1 MHRFLEGARGR
12 VDTRYVDAFPRYAYR
27 SFLEVS
33 SLLRDAGSSKLTA
46 TLGHV
51 RNNRGTRDTRLA
63 CPSDSSSSL
72 PPPLRPETISS
83 PSLLNRTRFY
93 ISILY
98 IYIYGIYSTFLY
110 STFLIYSIYSSLYIL
125 HFLIIIIIIIMR
137 DEAPCSSSVKRGRER
152 EGGGGL
158 ASWID
163 LVSRL
168 ARQSDRRD
176 RTVRVVFKPLVD
188 EQWLF

>member
-98 IYIYGIYSTFLY
+98 IYIWNIFYISIFYISYIFYIFFLIYSTFLDNY
-110 STFLIYSIYSSLYIL
+110 YYYYYE
-125 HFLIIIIIIIMR
+125 R
-137 DEAPCSSSVKRGRER
+137 RSSVFQFCQEGQGEGK
-152 EGGGGL
+152 GGGGL

-188 EQWLF
+188 EQRLF

>member
-1 MHRFLEGARGR
+1 M
-12 VDTRYVDAFPRYAYR
+12 DTRYVDAFPRYAYR

-98 IYIYGIYSTFLY
+98 IYIWNIFYISIFYISYIFYIFFLIYSTFLDNY
-110 STFLIYSIYSSLYIL
+110 YYYYE
-125 HFLIIIIIIIMR
+125 R
-137 DEAPCSSSVKRGRER
+137 DEAPCFSSVKRGRER
-152 EGGGGL
+152 ERGGEDLRVGSTL
-158 ASWID
+158 FRDLPASRIGEIGRCESFS
-163 LVSRL
+163 SRW
-168 ARQSDRRD
+168 SMNNGY
-176 RTVRVVFKPLVD
+176 FNI
-188 EQWLF
+188 

>member
-125 HFLIIIIIIIMR
+125 HFLIIIIIIMR
-137 DEAPCSSSVKRGRER
+137 ETKLRVSVLSKGAGRGK
-152 EGGGGL
+152 GGGRTCEL
-158 ASWID
+158 
-163 LVSRL
+163 
-168 ARQSDRRD
+168 DRPCFATCPPVGSER
-176 RTVRVVFKPLVD
+176 
-188 EQWLF
+188 